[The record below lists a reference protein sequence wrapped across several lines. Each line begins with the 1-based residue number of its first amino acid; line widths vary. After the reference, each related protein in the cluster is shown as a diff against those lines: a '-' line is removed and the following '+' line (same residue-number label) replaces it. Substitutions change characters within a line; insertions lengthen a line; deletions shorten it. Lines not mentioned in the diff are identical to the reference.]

1 MLFNSYSFI
10 FVFLPIA
17 LAIFFILGRYGLK
30 KAALASVSISSL
42 VFYSY
47 WDIRYLP
54 LLLFSISFNFLMGK
68 RIENNRTRG
77 AITFAIAGDLALLG
91 FFKYTNFFVDS
102 VNGAFGGAIHVPEII
117 LPLGISF
124 FTFTQI
130 AYLVDTYRGETK
142 GYSFIEYS
150 LFVSIFPHLIA
161 GPILY
166 HKSIVPQ
173 FSEERIFRFS
183 SESFARGLCLFSMG
197 LFKKVII
204 ADNLAPLA
212 AFAFNNPEQ
221 ATFIDAWQGALAYT
235 LQLYFDFSA
244 YSEMAV
250 ALGLMMNIH
259 LPVNFNSPYRS
270 KSIIE
275 FWRRWHITL
284 SDFLKYYLYIPL
296 GGNRHGQF
304 NKMRNLF
311 LTMLLGGL
319 WHGAGWTF
327 VFWGALHGFYL
338 VVNHTWR
345 KYQFKFPAFLSWALT
360 FFCVLFAWVF
370 FRADSMTS
378 AIAMLKAMAGCN
390 GILLPA
396 ELEKH
401 VPGFIASSF
410 KFGVLRYGINGIF
423 LIGFVS
429 ALCLLPNPIHAMKRF
444 KPNFVWAI
452 ITVFAFVS
460 SMMCLSSI
468 SEFLYF
474 QF

>member
-17 LAIFFILGRYGLK
+17 LAFFFTFGKYGYK
-30 KAALASVSISSL
+30 KAALASITVSSL

-54 LLLFSISFNFLMGK
+54 LLLFSISFNYLMGK
-68 RIENNRTRG
+68 RIEKNRTRG
-77 AITFAIAGDLALLG
+77 PITFAIAGDLAFLG

-102 VNGAFGGAIHVPEII
+102 VNSVFSSAIHAPEII

-166 HKSIVPQ
+166 HKNIVPQ
-173 FSEERIFRFS
+173 FSDDRIFRFS
-183 SESFARGLCLFSMG
+183 YESFARGLCLFSMG

-221 ATFIDAWQGALAYT
+221 ATFFDAWQGALAYT

-244 YSEMAV
+244 YSEMAL
-250 ALGLMMNIH
+250 ALGLMMNIR

-296 GGNRHGQF
+296 GGNRSGEF

-311 LTMLLGGL
+311 ITMLLGGL

-345 KYQFKFPAFLSWALT
+345 KFKFKFPPFLSWALT
-360 FFCVLFAWVF
+360 FICVLIAWVF

-378 AIAMLKAMAGCN
+378 AFAMLKAMSGCN
-390 GILLPA
+390 GIIFPS
-396 ELEKH
+396 ELQKYA
-401 VPGFIASSF
+401 PGFITSTLT
-410 KFGVLRYGINGIF
+410 FGSLRYGIKG
-423 LIGFVS
+423 LLMVGFIS
-429 ALCLLPNPIHAMKRF
+429 ALCALPNPIHAIKRF
-444 KPNFVWAI
+444 KPNFLWI
-452 ITVFAFVS
+452 TITVAAFVS
-460 SMMCLSSI
+460 SMLCLSRI